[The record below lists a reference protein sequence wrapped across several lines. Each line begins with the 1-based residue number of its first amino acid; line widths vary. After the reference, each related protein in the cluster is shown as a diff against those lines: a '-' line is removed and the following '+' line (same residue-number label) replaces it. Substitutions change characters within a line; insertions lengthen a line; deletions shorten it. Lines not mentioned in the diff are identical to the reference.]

1 MTRAGYVDIDQ
12 PMNRGM
18 SLAAGYDDID
28 LVDRPPVRNFS
39 LTQASRNAARRIRAI
54 FPVRQYDGG
63 ERQSLLSNRSA
74 PRNTLGAFLNRHKRK
89 LIIGGAIAGTVG
101 VVGGTI
107 ASIVSAKRKKT
118 MQSNAGEA
126 KGMFEQLSSGPVSL
140 GGGGGG
146 SSGGGGGG
154 GFGRYQ
160 TIQAAARKYKARG
173 GSRKRKHTAKK
184 TKKRNTVKHG
194 KVHKKKNRR
203 TKKTIQSINKKGR
216 KGKKKG
222 KKKAAF

>member
-1 MTRAGYVDIDQ
+1 MTRATGYEDIDQ
-12 PMNRGM
+12 PMNHGVP
-18 SLAAGYDDID
+18 LAAGYDNIDI
-28 LVDRPPVRNFS
+28 VDRPPVRNFS

-54 FPVRQYDGG
+54 FPVRRYDGG
-63 ERQSLLSNRSA
+63 ERQSLLNNRPA

-101 VVGGTI
+101 AIGGTV
-107 ASIVSAKRKKT
+107 AGIVSAKRKKT

-173 GSRKRKHTAKK
+173 GSRKRKQTAKK

-203 TKKTIQSINKKGR
+203 ANKTFQSINKKGR
-216 KGKKKG
+216 KGKKKQNT
-222 KKKAAF
+222 AF